1 MMGRPTDEELKIA
14 KKLWREGK
22 NDVQVGEIMGWS
34 ISHCSIVRTYCLGL
48 PANRTWSPEKKK
60 N

>member
-1 MMGRPTDEELKIA
+1 MGRPTDEELKIA

-34 ISHCSIVRTYCLGL
+34 ISHCSIVRTYC
-48 PANRTWSPEKKK
+48 SD
-60 N
+60 